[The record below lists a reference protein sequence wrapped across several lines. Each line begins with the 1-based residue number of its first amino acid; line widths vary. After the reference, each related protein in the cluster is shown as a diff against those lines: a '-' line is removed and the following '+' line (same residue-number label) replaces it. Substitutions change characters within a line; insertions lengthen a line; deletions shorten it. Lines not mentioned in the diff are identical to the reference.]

1 MFSFKSVLGIALSL
15 AVSANAWAYDDVIQA
30 RHDSILSLIT
40 GAPSIEAQPV
50 KSLTSF
56 GAKGDGLKNCKPAF
70 DKAMKAALKSKN
82 GLHLVVP
89 AGEWFVKGPIHLVSN
104 VTLELQEGAHLK
116 FSPVPEDYLPL
127 VKTSWEGSFC
137 QNISPMIYGF
147 QLENVSIIGRGT
159 IDGNCSETFPLW
171 RPDQKPGQQALRGQD
186 HQEVP
191 VEQRNYGIDQ
201 KLRPHLLQL
210 FGCKNVTLEGVFITN
225 SPFWCVH
232 LLKCENVICR
242 GLRYDAKLVNN
253 DGIDPEMTRNLLI
266 EEVEFNNGD
275 DNVAVKAGRDNDGW
289 KNCSAAKDPL
299 YEPQPSE
306 NIIIRNC
313 HFKGLH
319 GLVIGSEM
327 SAGVRNIFVEDCTYG
342 GYNKRALYVK
352 SNPNRG
358 GFVHDIY
365 FQNCQF
371 DEVEDLFYITSM
383 YAGEGA
389 DDNHFTSIHD
399 IHVVD
404 VHANKARNA
413 GIVLQGTAAMPIY
426 NVSFENVNVEEA
438 AIGYSSMN
446 TEGIVLKNCNLGGR
460 VDGAPS
466 QVTKKDGLFDKDKK

>member
-1 MFSFKSVLGIALSL
+1 MKQLKTLAILALTMC
-15 AVSANAWAYDDVIQA
+15 VGANLSAYDAEIQA
-30 RHDSILSLIT
+30 RHDSILALIT
-40 GAPSIEAQPV
+40 GAPSYEAQPV
-50 KSLTSF
+50 KLITAF
-56 GAKGDGLKNCKPAF
+56 GAKGNGAKDCKPAF
-70 DKAMKAALKSKN
+70 DKAMKVAARSKN

-104 VTLELQEGAHLK
+104 LTLELQEGAHLK
-116 FSPVPEDYLPL
+116 FSPEPTDYLPA
-127 VKTSWEGSFC
+127 VQTSWEGSFC
-137 QNISPMIYGF
+137 QNISPLIYGF
-147 QLENVSIIGRGT
+147 KLENVVIMGRGT
-159 IDGNCSETFPLW
+159 IDGNCAETFPKW
-171 RPDQKPGQQALRGQD
+171 RADQKPGQSALRGQD

-191 VEQRNYGIDQ
+191 VEERNYGVEQ
-201 KLRPHLLQL
+201 RLRPHLVQL
-210 FGCKNVTLEGVFITN
+210 FGCRNVTLEDVFITN

-266 EEVEFNNGD
+266 EEIEFNNGD

-289 KNCSAAKDPL
+289 KNCSTTCDPL

-313 HFKGLH
+313 RFKGLH

-327 SAGVRNIFVEDCTYG
+327 SAGVRNVFVEDCTYG

-399 IHVVD
+399 IHVKD

-413 GIVLQGTAAMPIY
+413 GR
-426 NVSFENVNVEEA
+426 E
-438 AIGYSSMN
+438 
-446 TEGIVLKNCNLGGR
+446 CNRG
-460 VDGAPS
+460 
-466 QVTKKDGLFDKDKK
+466 